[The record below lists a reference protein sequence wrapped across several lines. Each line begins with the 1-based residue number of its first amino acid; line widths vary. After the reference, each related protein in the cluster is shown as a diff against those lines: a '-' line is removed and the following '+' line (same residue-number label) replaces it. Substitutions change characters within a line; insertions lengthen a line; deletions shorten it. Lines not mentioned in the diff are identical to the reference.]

1 MSREGTAALAPLALD
16 QSRRRGGVDVKR
28 GRMATPFQIFATYLT
43 AKEKRLESS
52 KSGSHGAHRLD
63 GGGQT
68 ALVACSL
75 VLVNDFLVSDAVD
88 RALGSDEHLLSNLLV
103 TAEDRL
109 ADSLD
114 GSAQTRTQAH
124 VEGAGLD
131 SLTGALTGLCR
142 IGHLLVI
149 LKGMQ

>member
-1 MSREGTAALAPLALD
+1 MPHTIGALIMQKQKGLQVQPFLFLPNRRNL
-16 QSRRRGGVDVKR
+16 RRRTH
-28 GRMATPFQIFATYLT
+28 ANLSSSSCAHPFD
-43 AKEKRLESS
+43 S
-52 KSGSHGAHRLD
+52 
-63 GGGQT
+63 GGQA
-68 ALVACSL
+68 ALVASGL
-75 VLVNDFLVSDAVD
+75 VLVNDLLISDAVD
-88 RALGSDEHLLSNLLV
+88 RALGSDENLLSSLLV

-131 SLTGALTGLCR
+131 CLTGALTGLCR

-149 LKGMQ
+149 LKEMQ